1 MEEKKKREGEN
12 AKEYQKRMNDNILK
26 YKQELLNKIRENKK
40 NFVDNDVDFVNDVD
54 IFAQPL
60 KNLKKRDQQISII
73 IDGPTLG
80 LILGDEGLERT
91 FLSIGLY
98 SKSVVC

>member
-1 MEEKKKREGEN
+1 MN
-12 AKEYQKRMNDNILK
+12 YQ
-26 YKQELLNKIRENKK
+26 NKILENKK
-40 NFVDNDVDFVNDVD
+40 DFVDNDVDFVNDVD

-60 KNLKKRDQQISII
+60 KNLKKREQQISII

-80 LILGDEGLERT
+80 LILGDKELERT